1 MFPLQKFYIVSK
13 GVIVMEGNTKSTA
26 PIGVIEA
33 PASVVEPIGVENPT
47 ETKQN
52 LHPDLLDPEK
62 SMWKPIIAFLI
73 PLMLSNILQSLGGV
87 ISTMIIGQG
96 LGETSLAAVSTIFP
110 VSFFLISL
118 VIGLGS
124 GSLVLIGQAY
134 GAGKSKEL
142 AKTVDTTIKFSFLL
156 GLVMAFIG
164 VYFLD
169 SILQIIGAAPSIRSE
184 ASEFGKI
191 IFASLPLV
199 FIYVSYTT
207 ILRGTGDAKTPF
219 VFLLIST
226 ILNIVLTPVLTF
238 GWIGLP
244 QMGLTGA
251 AVSNVLATLI
261 SFVALVFYL
270 KWKKHALTLDRSF
283 FRNWKLDLTIL
294 KLLIKIGIPSSVQ
307 MIAISLSE
315 VAVVLLVNQHGEQAT
330 AAYGAVIQVLNFVQM
345 PMLSLGMAA
354 GVFAAQFVGAQ
365 ASHRLQ
371 SLLRH
376 SLGLNYLIGIVLIG
390 AVYLFSN
397 PILGWFL
404 NDLSTIEMAND
415 VLFAVLWA
423 LMILGN
429 AMILSSIMRGTGTVI
444 VPTIIIIGCIW
455 LIMVPV
461 AAVLSNPLGLL
472 GIWLSYPISDS
483 VMLVVLYV
491 FYQYVW
497 KQKQH
502 GSLFAS

>member
-1 MFPLQKFYIVSK
+1 
-13 GVIVMEGNTKSTA
+13 MEGNTKYTTSV
-26 PIGVIEA
+26 GVIEV
-33 PASVVEPIGVENPT
+33 PVEPIEVENST

-52 LHPDLLDPEK
+52 VHPDLLDPNK
-62 SMWKPIIAFLI
+62 SMWKPIIVFLI

-87 ISTMIIGQG
+87 VSTMIIGRG
-96 LGETSLAAVSTIFP
+96 LGETSLAAVSTILP

-134 GAGKSKEL
+134 GAGKTNEL
-142 AKTVDTTIKFSFLL
+142 TKTVDTTIKFSFLL
-156 GLVMAFIG
+156 GVGMAIIG
-164 VYFLD
+164 VVFID
-169 SILQIIGAAPSIRSE
+169 GILQLIGAAPTIRPE

-199 FIYVSYTT
+199 FVYVSYTT

-226 ILNIVLTPVLTF
+226 VLNIVLTPALTF

-251 AVSNVLATLI
+251 AISNVFATLI
-261 SFVALVFYL
+261 SFIALLSYL
-270 KWKKHALTLDRSF
+270 KWKKHVLALDRSF
-283 FRNWKLDLTIL
+283 FRNLKLNLPIL

-315 VAVVLLVNQHGEQAT
+315 VAVIFLVNQHGEQAT

-376 SLGLNYLIGIVLIG
+376 ALGLNYLIGIVLIG
-390 AVYLFSN
+390 VVYLFSN
-397 PILGWFL
+397 PILYWFL
-404 NDLSTIEMAND
+404 SDSSTVAMAHD

-423 LMILGN
+423 MMIMGN
-429 AMILSSIMRGTGTVI
+429 AMILSSIMRGTGTVV

-461 AAVLSNPLGLL
+461 AAVLSGPLGLL
-472 GIWLSYPISDS
+472 GIWLSYPISDII
-483 VMLVVLYV
+483 MLIVLYV
-491 FYQYVW
+491 FYRYVW

>member
-1 MFPLQKFYIVSK
+1 M
-13 GVIVMEGNTKSTA
+13 KSAA
-26 PIGVIEA
+26 PVGVIEA
-33 PASVVEPIGVENPT
+33 PALEPVGVEDPT

-52 LHPDLLDPEK
+52 IHPDLLDPKK
-62 SMWKPIIAFLI
+62 SMWKPIIVFLI
-73 PLMLSNILQSLGGV
+73 PLMLSNVLQSLGGV
-87 ISTMIIGQG
+87 VSTMIIGQG
-96 LGETSLAAVSTIFP
+96 LGETSLAAVSTILP

-142 AKTVDTTIKFSFLL
+142 TKTVDTTIKFSFLL
-156 GLVMAFIG
+156 GIVMACIG
-164 VYFLD
+164 VFFIED
-169 SILQIIGAAPSIRSE
+169 ILQIIGAAPSIRV
-184 ASEFGKI
+184 ASAEFGKV

-199 FIYVSYTT
+199 FVYVSYTT
-207 ILRGTGDAKTPF
+207 ILRGTGDSKTPF

-226 ILNIVLTPVLTF
+226 VLNIVLTPVLTF

-244 QMGLTGA
+244 QMGLTGTA
-251 AVSNVLATLI
+251 LANVLATLF
-261 SFVALVFYL
+261 SFAALLSYL
-270 KWKKHALTLDRSF
+270 AWKKHALALSRNF
-283 FRNWKLDLTIL
+283 FRNWKLDLGIL

-315 VAVVLLVNQHGEQAT
+315 VAVVFLVNQHGEQAT

-354 GVFAAQFVGAQ
+354 GVFSAQFVGAK

-376 SLGLNYLIGIVLIG
+376 SLVLNYLIGIVLIG
-390 AVYLFSN
+390 LVYLFSN
-397 PILGWFL
+397 TILSWFL
-404 NDLSTIEMAND
+404 SDLTTIEMANE

-423 LMILGN
+423 MMLLGN

-444 VPTIIIIGCIW
+444 VPTIITIACIW
-455 LIMVPV
+455 LVMVPV
-461 AAVLSNPLGLL
+461 AAVLSNPLGLF
-472 GIWLSYPISDS
+472 GIWLSYPISDMI
-483 VMLVVLYV
+483 MLIILYV

-497 KQKQH
+497 KRKQH
-502 GSLFAS
+502 ESLFA

>member
-1 MFPLQKFYIVSK
+1 
-13 GVIVMEGNTKSTA
+13 
-26 PIGVIEA
+26 
-33 PASVVEPIGVENPT
+33 
-47 ETKQN
+47 
-52 LHPDLLDPEK
+52 
-62 SMWKPIIAFLI
+62 
-73 PLMLSNILQSLGGV
+73 
-87 ISTMIIGQG
+87 
-96 LGETSLAAVSTIFP
+96 
-110 VSFFLISL
+110 
-118 VIGLGS
+118 
-124 GSLVLIGQAY
+124 
-134 GAGKSKEL
+134 
-142 AKTVDTTIKFSFLL
+142 
-156 GLVMAFIG
+156 
-164 VYFLD
+164 
-169 SILQIIGAAPSIRSE
+169 
-184 ASEFGKI
+184 
-191 IFASLPLV
+191 
-199 FIYVSYTT
+199 
-207 ILRGTGDAKTPF
+207 
-219 VFLLIST
+219 
-226 ILNIVLTPVLTF
+226 
-238 GWIGLP
+238 
-244 QMGLTGA
+244 
-251 AVSNVLATLI
+251 
-261 SFVALVFYL
+261 
-270 KWKKHALTLDRSF
+270 
-283 FRNWKLDLTIL
+283 
-294 KLLIKIGIPSSVQ
+294 
-307 MIAISLSE
+307 
-315 VAVVLLVNQHGEQAT
+315 
-330 AAYGAVIQVLNFVQM
+330 
-345 PMLSLGMAA
+345 
-354 GVFAAQFVGAQ
+354 
-365 ASHRLQ
+365 LQ